1 MELPVITSKSN
12 KQLLNYL
19 FDAKGWI
26 QNSPSSPNLAYP
38 IEALWA
44 ELKDKVGVRDPKT
57 YEELK
62 QYYIEEWN
70 KIAPKK
76 YFKNFESKIKLC
88 KEINGEKLKE
98 YNLKEIRKNVEKK
111 VEKENKN
118 EIKKLKRGFQL
129 KILKIFKNKRI
140 EVT

>member
-1 MELPVITSKSN
+1 M
-12 KQLLNYL
+12 
-19 FDAKGWI
+19 
-26 QNSPSSPNLAYP
+26 
-38 IEALWA
+38 
-44 ELKDKVGVRDPKT
+44 
-57 YEELK
+57 
-62 QYYIEEWN
+62 
-70 KIAPKK
+70 PKK
-76 YFKNFESKIKLC
+76 YFKKFEAKIKLC

-98 YNLKEIRKNVEKK
+98 YDLKEIRKNVEKK